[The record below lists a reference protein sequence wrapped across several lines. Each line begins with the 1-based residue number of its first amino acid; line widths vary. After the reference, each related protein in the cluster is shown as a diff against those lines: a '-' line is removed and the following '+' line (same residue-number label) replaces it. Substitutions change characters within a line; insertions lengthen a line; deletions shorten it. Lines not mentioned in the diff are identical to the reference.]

1 MSWWISVTM
10 GLAKKKVQVWK
21 RALLHFLLCFIAGVL
36 IGFIPFST
44 LNFSPSL
51 AYDKPK
57 MRQEFAFEVKNIPTN
72 ARLDYS
78 QVGNRGRLIETI
90 RIDGSENREE
100 SLELEERE
108 AENNSTG
115 TDPFAFLSTV
125 RSLDFVTRKL
135 LIIVTPTYN
144 QPFQAMYLNRLSQT
158 LRLLQPP
165 LLWIVVEMPAQSIET
180 AEILRK
186 TGVMYRHL
194 ACDKNATDVKDRSAH
209 QRNVALAHIEQHR
222 LNGIV
227 YFVDDNNIYT
237 LELFEQLR
245 EIKRFGTWPVG
256 MLVHNKNNVVL
267 EGPVCNSTRVIGWHT
282 NEKSKKLWRFHINNS
297 GFAFNS
303 TILWDPQKWGRP
315 TSELIR
321 QLDTD
326 NDGLQDT
333 TFIEQ
338 LVADESQMEGLAH
351 GCSKAMVWHLHLET
365 SMITYPSRWIVE
377 NNLEAI
383 VPLKKHK

>member
-1 MSWWISVTM
+1 M
-10 GLAKKKVQVWK
+10 GLAKRKVQVWK
-21 RALLHFLLCFIAGVL
+21 RALLHFLLCFFLGVL
-36 IGFIPFST
+36 FGFIPYST
-44 LNFSPSL
+44 LNFSPSI

-57 MRQEFAFEVKNIPTN
+57 TRQEFAFEVKNIPTN
-72 ARLDYS
+72 ARLDFS

-100 SLELEERE
+100 SSEPEEMDSE
-108 AENNSTG
+108 MNSAG
-115 TDPFAFLSTV
+115 TDPIPLVSTV

-144 QPFQAMYLNRLSQT
+144 QAFQAMYLNRLAQT
-158 LRLLQPP
+158 LRLVQPP
-165 LLWIVVEMPAQSIET
+165 LLWIVVEMPAQSKET
-180 AEILRK
+180 ADVLRK

-194 ACDKNATDVKDRSAH
+194 VCDNNATDVKDRSAH

-222 LNGIV
+222 LDGIV
-227 YFVDDNNIYT
+227 YFVDDNNVYT

-245 EIKRFGTWPVG
+245 EIKRFGTWPIG
-256 MLVHNKNNVVL
+256 MFTHNKNKIVV
-267 EGPVCNSTRVIGWHT
+267 EGPVCNSTRVIGWQT
-282 NEKSKKLWRFHINNS
+282 NEMSKKLCRFHVNNS

-303 TILWDPQKWGRP
+303 TILWDPQKWRRP

-326 NDGLQDT
+326 KDGLQDT
-333 TFIEQ
+333 KFIEQ
-338 LVADESQMEGLAH
+338 LVADESQMEGLAN
-351 GCSKAMVWHLHLET
+351 GCSKIMVWNLHLEA
-365 SMITYPSRWIVE
+365 SMITYPSRWVVE
-377 NNLEAI
+377 NKLEAI

>member
-1 MSWWISVTM
+1 M
-10 GLAKKKVQVWK
+10 GLAKRKVQVWK
-21 RALLHFLLCFIAGVL
+21 RALLHFLLCFFLGIL
-36 IGFIPFST
+36 FGFIPYST
-44 LNFSPSL
+44 LNFSPSI

-57 MRQEFAFEVKNIPTN
+57 TRQEFAFEVKNIPTN
-72 ARLDYS
+72 ARLDFS

-90 RIDGSENREE
+90 KIDGSENREE
-100 SLELEERE
+100 SSELEEME
-108 AENNSTG
+108 SEMNSAG
-115 TDPFAFLSTV
+115 TDPIPLVSTV
-125 RSLDFVTRKL
+125 RSLDFITRKL

-144 QPFQAMYLNRLSQT
+144 QAFQAMYLNRLAQT
-158 LRLLQPP
+158 LRLVQPP
-165 LLWIVVEMPAQSIET
+165 LLWIVVEMPAQSKET
-180 AEILRK
+180 ADVLRK

-194 ACDKNATDVKDRSAH
+194 ICDKNATDVKDRSAH

-222 LNGIV
+222 LDGIV
-227 YFVDDNNIYT
+227 YFVDDNNVYT

-245 EIKRFGTWPVG
+245 EIKRFGTWPIG
-256 MLVHNKNNVVL
+256 MFTHNKNKIIV
-267 EGPVCNSTRVIGWHT
+267 EGPVCNSTRVIGWQT
-282 NEKSKKLWRFHINNS
+282 NEMSKKLCRFHVNNS

-303 TILWDPQKWGRP
+303 TILWDPQKWRRP

-326 NDGLQDT
+326 KDGLQDT
-333 TFIEQ
+333 KFIEQ
-338 LVADESQMEGLAH
+338 LVADESQMEGLAN
-351 GCSKAMVWHLHLET
+351 GCSKIMVWNLHLEA

>member
-1 MSWWISVTM
+1 M
-10 GLAKKKVQVWK
+10 GLAKRKVQVWK
-21 RALLHFLLCFIAGVL
+21 RALLHFLLCFFLGIL
-36 IGFIPFST
+36 FGFIPYST
-44 LNFSPSL
+44 LNFSPSI

-57 MRQEFAFEVKNIPTN
+57 TRQEFAFEVKNIPTN
-72 ARLDYS
+72 ARLDFS

-90 RIDGSENREE
+90 KIDGSENREE
-100 SLELEERE
+100 SSELEEME
-108 AENNSTG
+108 SEKNSAG
-115 TDPFAFLSTV
+115 TDPIPLVSTV
-125 RSLDFVTRKL
+125 RSLDFITRKL

-144 QPFQAMYLNRLSQT
+144 QAFQAMYLNRLAQT
-158 LRLLQPP
+158 LRLVQPP
-165 LLWIVVEMPAQSIET
+165 LLWIVVEMPAQSKET
-180 AEILRK
+180 ADVLRK

-194 ACDKNATDVKDRSAH
+194 VCDKNATDVKDRSAP

-222 LNGIV
+222 LDGIV
-227 YFVDDNNIYT
+227 YFVDDNNVYT

-245 EIKRFGTWPVG
+245 EIKRFGTWPIG
-256 MLVHNKNNVVL
+256 MFTHNKNKIVV
-267 EGPVCNSTRVIGWHT
+267 EGPVCNSTRVIGWQT
-282 NEKSKKLWRFHINNS
+282 NEMSKKLCRFHVNNS

-303 TILWDPQKWGRP
+303 TILWDPQKWRRP

-326 NDGLQDT
+326 KDGLQDT
-333 TFIEQ
+333 KFIEQ
-338 LVADESQMEGLAH
+338 LVADESQMEGLAN
-351 GCSKAMVWHLHLET
+351 GCSKIMVWNLHLEA

>member
-1 MSWWISVTM
+1 M
-10 GLAKKKVQVWK
+10 GLTKRKVQVWK
-21 RALLHFLLCFIAGVL
+21 RALLHFLLCFFLGIL
-36 IGFIPFST
+36 FGFIPYST
-44 LNFSPSL
+44 LNFSPSI

-57 MRQEFAFEVKNIPTN
+57 TRQEFAFEVKNIPTN
-72 ARLDYS
+72 ARLDFS

-90 RIDGSENREE
+90 TIDGSENREE
-100 SLELEERE
+100 SSELEEMDSE
-108 AENNSTG
+108 MNSAG
-115 TDPFAFLSTV
+115 TDPIPLVSTV

-144 QPFQAMYLNRLSQT
+144 QAFQAMYLNRLAQT
-158 LRLLQPP
+158 LRLVQPP
-165 LLWIVVEMPAQSIET
+165 LLWIVVEMPAQSKET
-180 AEILRK
+180 ADVLRK

-194 ACDKNATDVKDRSAH
+194 VCDNNATDVKDRSAH

-222 LNGIV
+222 LDGIV
-227 YFVDDNNIYT
+227 YFVDDNNVYT

-245 EIKRFGTWPVG
+245 EIKRFGTWPIG
-256 MLVHNKNNVVL
+256 MFTHNKNKIVV
-267 EGPVCNSTRVIGWHT
+267 EGPVCNSTRVIGWQT
-282 NEKSKKLWRFHINNS
+282 NEMSKKLCRFHVNNS

-303 TILWDPQKWGRP
+303 TILWDPQKWRRP

-326 NDGLQDT
+326 KDGLQDT
-333 TFIEQ
+333 KFIEQ
-338 LVADESQMEGLAH
+338 LVADESQMEGLAN
-351 GCSKAMVWHLHLET
+351 GCSKIMVWNLHLEA

>member
-1 MSWWISVTM
+1 M
-10 GLAKKKVQVWK
+10 GLAKRKVQVWK
-21 RALLHFLLCFIAGVL
+21 RALLHFLLCFFLGIL
-36 IGFIPFST
+36 FGFIPYST
-44 LNFSPSL
+44 LNFSPSI

-57 MRQEFAFEVKNIPTN
+57 TRQEFAFEVKNIPTN
-72 ARLDYS
+72 ARLDFS

-90 RIDGSENREE
+90 KIDGSENREE
-100 SLELEERE
+100 SSELEEME
-108 AENNSTG
+108 SEMNSAG
-115 TDPFAFLSTV
+115 TDPIPLVSTV
-125 RSLDFVTRKL
+125 RSLDFITRKL

-144 QPFQAMYLNRLSQT
+144 QAFQAMYLNRLAQT
-158 LRLLQPP
+158 LRLVQPP
-165 LLWIVVEMPAQSIET
+165 LLWIVVEMPAQSKET
-180 AEILRK
+180 ADVLRK

-194 ACDKNATDVKDRSAH
+194 VCDKNATDVKDRSAP

-222 LNGIV
+222 LDGIV
-227 YFVDDNNIYT
+227 YFVDDNNVYT

-245 EIKRFGTWPVG
+245 EIKRFGTWPIG
-256 MLVHNKNNVVL
+256 MFTHNKNKIVV
-267 EGPVCNSTRVIGWHT
+267 EGPVCNSTRVIGWQT
-282 NEKSKKLWRFHINNS
+282 NEMSKKLCRFHVNNS

-303 TILWDPQKWGRP
+303 TILWDPQKWRRP

-326 NDGLQDT
+326 KDGLQDT
-333 TFIEQ
+333 KFIEQ
-338 LVADESQMEGLAH
+338 LVADESQMEGLAN
-351 GCSKAMVWHLHLET
+351 GCSKILVWNLHLEA

>member
-1 MSWWISVTM
+1 M
-10 GLAKKKVQVWK
+10 GLAKRKVQVWK
-21 RALLHFLLCFIAGVL
+21 RALLHFLLCFFLGIL
-36 IGFIPFST
+36 FGFIPYST
-44 LNFSPSL
+44 LNFSPSI

-57 MRQEFAFEVKNIPTN
+57 TRQEFAFEVKNIPTN
-72 ARLDYS
+72 ARLDFS

-90 RIDGSENREE
+90 KIDGSENREE
-100 SLELEERE
+100 SSELEEME
-108 AENNSTG
+108 SAMNSAG
-115 TDPFAFLSTV
+115 TDPIPLVSTV
-125 RSLDFVTRKL
+125 RSLDFITRKL

-144 QPFQAMYLNRLSQT
+144 QAFQAMYLNRLAQT
-158 LRLLQPP
+158 LRLVQPP
-165 LLWIVVEMPAQSIET
+165 LLWIVVEMPAQSKET
-180 AEILRK
+180 ADVLRK

-194 ACDKNATDVKDRSAH
+194 ICDKNATDVKDRSAH

-222 LNGIV
+222 LDGIV
-227 YFVDDNNIYT
+227 YFVDDNNVYT

-245 EIKRFGTWPVG
+245 EIKRFGTWPIG
-256 MLVHNKNNVVL
+256 MFTHNKNKIVV
-267 EGPVCNSTRVIGWHT
+267 EGPVCNSTRVIGWQT
-282 NEKSKKLWRFHINNS
+282 NEMSKKLCRFHVNNS

-303 TILWDPQKWGRP
+303 TILWDPQKWRRP

-326 NDGLQDT
+326 KDGLQDT
-333 TFIEQ
+333 KFIEQ
-338 LVADESQMEGLAH
+338 LVADESQMEGLAN
-351 GCSKAMVWHLHLET
+351 GCSKIMVWNLHLEA

>member
-1 MSWWISVTM
+1 M
-10 GLAKKKVQVWK
+10 GLAKRKVQVWK
-21 RALLHFLLCFIAGVL
+21 RALLHFLLCFFLGIL
-36 IGFIPFST
+36 FGFIPYST
-44 LNFSPSL
+44 LNFSPSI

-57 MRQEFAFEVKNIPTN
+57 TRQEFAFEVKNIPTN
-72 ARLDYS
+72 ARLDFS

-90 RIDGSENREE
+90 KIDGSENREE
-100 SLELEERE
+100 SSELEEME
-108 AENNSTG
+108 SAMNSAG
-115 TDPFAFLSTV
+115 TDPIPLVSTV
-125 RSLDFVTRKL
+125 RSLDFITRKL

-144 QPFQAMYLNRLSQT
+144 QAFQAMYLNRLAQT
-158 LRLLQPP
+158 LRLVQPP
-165 LLWIVVEMPAQSIET
+165 LLWIVVEMPAQSKET
-180 AEILRK
+180 ADVLRK

-194 ACDKNATDVKDRSAH
+194 ICDKNATDVKDRSAH

-222 LNGIV
+222 LDGIV
-227 YFVDDNNIYT
+227 YFVDDNNVYT

-245 EIKRFGTWPVG
+245 EIKRFGTWPIG
-256 MLVHNKNNVVL
+256 MFTHNKNKIIV
-267 EGPVCNSTRVIGWHT
+267 EGPVCNSTRVIGWQT
-282 NEKSKKLWRFHINNS
+282 NEMSKKLCRFHVNNS

-303 TILWDPQKWGRP
+303 TILWDPQKWRRP

-326 NDGLQDT
+326 KDGLQDT
-333 TFIEQ
+333 KFIEQ
-338 LVADESQMEGLAH
+338 LVADESQMEGLAN
-351 GCSKAMVWHLHLET
+351 GCSKIMVWNLHLEA

>member
-1 MSWWISVTM
+1 M
-10 GLAKKKVQVWK
+10 GLAKRKVQVWK
-21 RALLHFLLCFIAGVL
+21 RALLHFLLCFFLGIL
-36 IGFIPFST
+36 FGFIPYST
-44 LNFSPSL
+44 LNFSPSI

-57 MRQEFAFEVKNIPTN
+57 TRQEFAFEVKNIPTN
-72 ARLDYS
+72 ARLDLS

-90 RIDGSENREE
+90 TIDGSENREE
-100 SLELEERE
+100 SSELEEMDSE
-108 AENNSTG
+108 MNSAG
-115 TDPFAFLSTV
+115 TDPIPLVSTV

-144 QPFQAMYLNRLSQT
+144 QAFQAMYLNRLAQT
-158 LRLLQPP
+158 LRLVQPP
-165 LLWIVVEMPAQSIET
+165 LLWIVVEMPAQSKET
-180 AEILRK
+180 ADVLRK

-194 ACDKNATDVKDRSAH
+194 VCDNNATDVKDRSAH

-222 LNGIV
+222 LDGIV
-227 YFVDDNNIYT
+227 YFVDDNNVYT

-245 EIKRFGTWPVG
+245 EIKRFGTWPIG
-256 MLVHNKNNVVL
+256 MFTHNKNKIVV
-267 EGPVCNSTRVIGWHT
+267 EGPVCNSTRVIGWQT
-282 NEKSKKLWRFHINNS
+282 NEMSKKLCRFHVNNS

-303 TILWDPQKWGRP
+303 TILWDPQKWRRP

-326 NDGLQDT
+326 KDGLQDT
-333 TFIEQ
+333 KFIEQ
-338 LVADESQMEGLAH
+338 LIADESQMEGLAN
-351 GCSKAMVWHLHLET
+351 GCSKIMVWNLHLEA

>member
-1 MSWWISVTM
+1 M
-10 GLAKKKVQVWK
+10 GLAKRKVQVWK
-21 RALLHFLLCFIAGVL
+21 RALLHFLLCFFLGIL
-36 IGFIPFST
+36 FGFIPYST
-44 LNFSPSL
+44 LNFSPSI

-57 MRQEFAFEVKNIPTN
+57 TRQEFAFEVKNIPTN
-72 ARLDYS
+72 ARLDLS

-90 RIDGSENREE
+90 TIDGSENREE
-100 SLELEERE
+100 SSELEEMDSE
-108 AENNSTG
+108 MNSAG
-115 TDPFAFLSTV
+115 TDPIPLVSTV

-144 QPFQAMYLNRLSQT
+144 QAFQAMYLNRLAQT
-158 LRLLQPP
+158 LRLVQPP
-165 LLWIVVEMPAQSIET
+165 LLWIVVEMPAQSKET
-180 AEILRK
+180 ADVLRK

-194 ACDKNATDVKDRSAH
+194 VCDNNATDVKDRSAH

-222 LNGIV
+222 LDGIV
-227 YFVDDNNIYT
+227 YFVDDNNVYT

-245 EIKRFGTWPVG
+245 EIKRFGTWPIG
-256 MLVHNKNNVVL
+256 MFTHNKNKIVV
-267 EGPVCNSTRVIGWHT
+267 EGPVCNSTRVIGWQT
-282 NEKSKKLWRFHINNS
+282 NEMSKKLCRFHVNNS

-303 TILWDPQKWGRP
+303 TILWDPQKWRRP

-326 NDGLQDT
+326 KDGLQDT
-333 TFIEQ
+333 KFIEQ
-338 LVADESQMEGLAH
+338 LVADESQMEGLAN
-351 GCSKAMVWHLHLET
+351 GCSKIMVWNLHLEA
-365 SMITYPSRWIVE
+365 SMITYPSRWIIE

>member
-1 MSWWISVTM
+1 M
-10 GLAKKKVQVWK
+10 GLAKRKVQVWK
-21 RALLHFLLCFIAGVL
+21 RALLHFLLCFFLGIL
-36 IGFIPFST
+36 FGFIPYST
-44 LNFSPSL
+44 LNFSPSI

-57 MRQEFAFEVKNIPTN
+57 TRQEFAFEVKNIPTN
-72 ARLDYS
+72 ARLDFS
-78 QVGNRGRLIETI
+78 QRGNRGRLIETI
-90 RIDGSENREE
+90 TIDGSENREE
-100 SLELEERE
+100 SSELEEMDSE
-108 AENNSTG
+108 MNSAG
-115 TDPFAFLSTV
+115 TDPIPLVSTV

-144 QPFQAMYLNRLSQT
+144 QAFQAMYLNRLAQT
-158 LRLLQPP
+158 LRLVQPP
-165 LLWIVVEMPAQSIET
+165 LLWIVVEMPAQSKET
-180 AEILRK
+180 ADVLRK

-194 ACDKNATDVKDRSAH
+194 VCDNNATDVKDRSAH

-222 LNGIV
+222 LDGIV
-227 YFVDDNNIYT
+227 YFVDDNNVYT

-245 EIKRFGTWPVG
+245 EIKRFGTWPIG
-256 MLVHNKNNVVL
+256 MFTHNKNKIVV
-267 EGPVCNSTRVIGWHT
+267 EGPVCNSTRVIGWQT
-282 NEKSKKLWRFHINNS
+282 NEMSKKLCRFHVNNS

-303 TILWDPQKWGRP
+303 TILWDPQKWRRP

-326 NDGLQDT
+326 KDGLQDT
-333 TFIEQ
+333 KFIEQ
-338 LVADESQMEGLAH
+338 LVADESQMEGLAN
-351 GCSKAMVWHLHLET
+351 GCSKIMVWNLHLEA

>member
-1 MSWWISVTM
+1 M
-10 GLAKKKVQVWK
+10 GLTKRKVQVWK
-21 RALLHFLLCFIAGVL
+21 RALLHFLLCFFLGIL
-36 IGFIPFST
+36 FGFIPYST
-44 LNFSPSL
+44 LNFSPSI

-57 MRQEFAFEVKNIPTN
+57 TRQEFAFEVKNIPTN
-72 ARLDYS
+72 ARLDFS
-78 QVGNRGRLIETI
+78 QRGNRGRLIETI
-90 RIDGSENREE
+90 TIDGSENREE
-100 SLELEERE
+100 SSELEEMDSKM
-108 AENNSTG
+108 NSAG
-115 TDPFAFLSTV
+115 TDPIPLVSTV

-144 QPFQAMYLNRLSQT
+144 QAFQAMYLNRLAQT
-158 LRLLQPP
+158 LRLVQPP
-165 LLWIVVEMPAQSIET
+165 LLWIVVEMPAQSKET
-180 AEILRK
+180 ADVLRK

-194 ACDKNATDVKDRSAH
+194 VCDNNATDVKDRSAH

-222 LNGIV
+222 LDGIV
-227 YFVDDNNIYT
+227 YFVDDNNVYT

-245 EIKRFGTWPVG
+245 EIKRFGTWPIG
-256 MLVHNKNNVVL
+256 MFTHNKNKIVV
-267 EGPVCNSTRVIGWHT
+267 EGPVCNSTRVIGWQT
-282 NEKSKKLWRFHINNS
+282 NEMSKKLCRFHVNNS

-303 TILWDPQKWGRP
+303 TILWDPQKWRRP

-326 NDGLQDT
+326 KDGLQDT
-333 TFIEQ
+333 KFIEQ
-338 LVADESQMEGLAH
+338 LVADESQMEGLAN
-351 GCSKAMVWHLHLET
+351 GCSKIMVWNLHLEA

>member
-1 MSWWISVTM
+1 M
-10 GLAKKKVQVWK
+10 GLAKRKVQVWK
-21 RALLHFLLCFIAGVL
+21 RALLHFLLCFFLGIL
-36 IGFIPFST
+36 FGFIPYST
-44 LNFSPSL
+44 LNFSPSI

-57 MRQEFAFEVKNIPTN
+57 TRQEFAFEVKNIPTN
-72 ARLDYS
+72 ARLDFS

-90 RIDGSENREE
+90 KIDGSEKREE
-100 SLELEERE
+100 SSELEEME
-108 AENNSTG
+108 SETNSAG
-115 TDPFAFLSTV
+115 TDPIPLVSTV
-125 RSLDFVTRKL
+125 RSLDFITRKL

-144 QPFQAMYLNRLSQT
+144 QAFQAMYLNRLAQT
-158 LRLLQPP
+158 LRLVQPP
-165 LLWIVVEMPAQSIET
+165 LLWIVVEMPAQSKET
-180 AEILRK
+180 ADVLRK

-194 ACDKNATDVKDRSAH
+194 VCDKNATDVKDRSAP

-222 LNGIV
+222 LDGIV
-227 YFVDDNNIYT
+227 YFVDDNNVYT

-245 EIKRFGTWPVG
+245 EIKRFGTWPIG
-256 MLVHNKNNVVL
+256 MFTHNKNKIVV
-267 EGPVCNSTRVIGWHT
+267 EGPVCNSTRVIGWQT
-282 NEKSKKLWRFHINNS
+282 NEMSKKLCRFHVNNS

-303 TILWDPQKWGRP
+303 TILWDPQKWRRP

-326 NDGLQDT
+326 KDGLQDT
-333 TFIEQ
+333 KFIEQ
-338 LVADESQMEGLAH
+338 LVADESQMEGLAN
-351 GCSKAMVWHLHLET
+351 GCSKILVWNLHLEA

>member
-1 MSWWISVTM
+1 M
-10 GLAKKKVQVWK
+10 GLAKRKVQVWK
-21 RALLHFLLCFIAGVL
+21 RALLHFLLCFFLGIL
-36 IGFIPFST
+36 FGFIPYST
-44 LNFSPSL
+44 LNFSPSI

-57 MRQEFAFEVKNIPTN
+57 TRQEFAFEVKNIPTN
-72 ARLDYS
+72 ARLDFS

-90 RIDGSENREE
+90 KIDGSEKREE
-100 SLELEERE
+100 SSELEEME
-108 AENNSTG
+108 SETNSAG
-115 TDPFAFLSTV
+115 TDPIPLVSTV
-125 RSLDFVTRKL
+125 RSLDFITRKL

-144 QPFQAMYLNRLSQT
+144 QAFQAMYLNRLAQT
-158 LRLLQPP
+158 LRLVQPP
-165 LLWIVVEMPAQSIET
+165 LLWIVVEMPAQSKET
-180 AEILRK
+180 ADVLRK

-194 ACDKNATDVKDRSAH
+194 VCDKNATDVKDRSAP

-222 LNGIV
+222 LDGIV
-227 YFVDDNNIYT
+227 YFVDDNNVYT

-245 EIKRFGTWPVG
+245 EIKRFGTWPIG
-256 MLVHNKNNVVL
+256 MFTHNKNKIVV
-267 EGPVCNSTRVIGWHT
+267 EGPVCNSTRVIGWQT
-282 NEKSKKLWRFHINNS
+282 NEMSKKLCRFHVNNS

-303 TILWDPQKWGRP
+303 TILWDPQKWRRP

-326 NDGLQDT
+326 KDGLQDT
-333 TFIEQ
+333 KFIEQ
-338 LVADESQMEGLAH
+338 LVADESQMEGLAN
-351 GCSKAMVWHLHLET
+351 GCSKIMVWNLHLEA

>member
-1 MSWWISVTM
+1 M
-10 GLAKKKVQVWK
+10 GLAKRKVQVWK
-21 RALLHFLLCFIAGVL
+21 RALLHFLLCFFLGIL
-36 IGFIPFST
+36 FGFIPYST
-44 LNFSPSL
+44 LNFSPSI

-57 MRQEFAFEVKNIPTN
+57 TRQEFAFEVKNIPTN
-72 ARLDYS
+72 ARLDFS

-90 RIDGSENREE
+90 KIDGSENREE
-100 SLELEERE
+100 SSELEEME
-108 AENNSTG
+108 SEMNSAG
-115 TDPFAFLSTV
+115 TDPIPLVSTV
-125 RSLDFVTRKL
+125 RSLDFITRKL

-144 QPFQAMYLNRLSQT
+144 QAFQAMYLNRLAQT
-158 LRLLQPP
+158 LRLVQPP
-165 LLWIVVEMPAQSIET
+165 LLWIVVEMPAQSKET
-180 AEILRK
+180 ADVLRK

-194 ACDKNATDVKDRSAH
+194 VCDKNATDVKDRSAH

-222 LNGIV
+222 LDGIV
-227 YFVDDNNIYT
+227 YFVDDNNVYT

-245 EIKRFGTWPVG
+245 EIKRFGTWPIG
-256 MLVHNKNNVVL
+256 MFTHNKNKIIV
-267 EGPVCNSTRVIGWHT
+267 EGPVCNSTRVIGWQT
-282 NEKSKKLWRFHINNS
+282 NEMSKKLCRFHVNNS

-303 TILWDPQKWGRP
+303 TILWDPQKWRRP

-326 NDGLQDT
+326 KDGLQDT
-333 TFIEQ
+333 KFIEQ
-338 LVADESQMEGLAH
+338 LVADESQMEGLAN
-351 GCSKAMVWHLHLET
+351 GCSKIMVWNLHLEA

>member
-1 MSWWISVTM
+1 M
-10 GLAKKKVQVWK
+10 GLAKRKVQVWK
-21 RALLHFLLCFIAGVL
+21 RALLHFLLCFFLGIL
-36 IGFIPFST
+36 FGFIPYST
-44 LNFSPSL
+44 LNFSPSI

-57 MRQEFAFEVKNIPTN
+57 TRQEFAFEVKNIPTN
-72 ARLDYS
+72 ARLDFS

-90 RIDGSENREE
+90 KIDGSENREE
-100 SLELEERE
+100 SSELEEME
-108 AENNSTG
+108 SETNSAG
-115 TDPFAFLSTV
+115 TDPIPLVSTV
-125 RSLDFVTRKL
+125 RSLDFITRKL

-144 QPFQAMYLNRLSQT
+144 QAFQAMYLNRLAQT
-158 LRLLQPP
+158 LRLVQPP
-165 LLWIVVEMPAQSIET
+165 LLWIVVEMPAQSKET
-180 AEILRK
+180 ADVLRK

-194 ACDKNATDVKDRSAH
+194 VCDKNATDVKDRSAP

-222 LNGIV
+222 LDGIV
-227 YFVDDNNIYT
+227 YFVDDNNVYT

-245 EIKRFGTWPVG
+245 EIKRFGTWPIG
-256 MLVHNKNNVVL
+256 MFTHNKNKIVV
-267 EGPVCNSTRVIGWHT
+267 EGPVCNSTRVIGWQT
-282 NEKSKKLWRFHINNS
+282 NEMSKKLCRFHVNNS

-303 TILWDPQKWGRP
+303 TILWDPQKWRRP

-326 NDGLQDT
+326 KDGLQDT
-333 TFIEQ
+333 KFIEQ
-338 LVADESQMEGLAH
+338 LVADESQMEGLAN
-351 GCSKAMVWHLHLET
+351 GCSKIMVWNLHLEA

>member
-1 MSWWISVTM
+1 M
-10 GLAKKKVQVWK
+10 GLTKRKVQVWK
-21 RALLHFLLCFIAGVL
+21 RALLHFLLCFFLGIL
-36 IGFIPFST
+36 FGFIPYST
-44 LNFSPSL
+44 LNFSPSI

-57 MRQEFAFEVKNIPTN
+57 TRQEFAFEVKNIPTN
-72 ARLDYS
+72 ARLDFS
-78 QVGNRGRLIETI
+78 QAGNRGRLIETI
-90 RIDGSENREE
+90 TIDGSENREE
-100 SLELEERE
+100 SSELEEMDSE
-108 AENNSTG
+108 MNSAG
-115 TDPFAFLSTV
+115 TDPIPLVSTV

-144 QPFQAMYLNRLSQT
+144 QAFQAMYLNRLAQT
-158 LRLLQPP
+158 LRLVQPP
-165 LLWIVVEMPAQSIET
+165 LLWIVVEMPAQSKET
-180 AEILRK
+180 ADVLRK

-194 ACDKNATDVKDRSAH
+194 VCDNNATDVKDRSAH

-222 LNGIV
+222 LDGIV
-227 YFVDDNNIYT
+227 YFVDDNNVYT

-245 EIKRFGTWPVG
+245 EIKRFGTWPIG
-256 MLVHNKNNVVL
+256 MFTHNKNKIVV
-267 EGPVCNSTRVIGWHT
+267 EGPVCNSTRVIGWQT
-282 NEKSKKLWRFHINNS
+282 NEMSKKLCRFHVNNS

-303 TILWDPQKWGRP
+303 TILWDPQKWRRP

-326 NDGLQDT
+326 KDGLQDT
-333 TFIEQ
+333 KFIEQ
-338 LVADESQMEGLAH
+338 LVADESQMEGLAN
-351 GCSKAMVWHLHLET
+351 GCSKIMVWNLHLEA

>member
-1 MSWWISVTM
+1 M
-10 GLAKKKVQVWK
+10 GLAKRKVQVWK
-21 RALLHFLLCFIAGVL
+21 RALLHFLLCFFLGIL
-36 IGFIPFST
+36 FGFIPYST
-44 LNFSPSL
+44 LNFSPSI

-57 MRQEFAFEVKNIPTN
+57 TRQEFAFEVKNIPTN
-72 ARLDYS
+72 ARLDFS

-90 RIDGSENREE
+90 KIDGSENREE
-100 SLELEERE
+100 SSELEEME
-108 AENNSTG
+108 SEKNSAG
-115 TDPFAFLSTV
+115 TDPIPLVSTV
-125 RSLDFVTRKL
+125 RSLDFITRKL

-144 QPFQAMYLNRLSQT
+144 QAFQAMYLNRLAQT
-158 LRLLQPP
+158 LRLVQPP
-165 LLWIVVEMPAQSIET
+165 LLWIVVEMPAQSKET
-180 AEILRK
+180 ADVLRK

-194 ACDKNATDVKDRSAH
+194 ICDKNATDVKDRSAH

-222 LNGIV
+222 LDGIV
-227 YFVDDNNIYT
+227 YFVDDNNVYT

-245 EIKRFGTWPVG
+245 EIKRFGTWPIG
-256 MLVHNKNNVVL
+256 MFTHNKNKIIV
-267 EGPVCNSTRVIGWHT
+267 EGPVCNSTRVIGWQT
-282 NEKSKKLWRFHINNS
+282 NEMSKKLCRFHVNNS

-303 TILWDPQKWGRP
+303 TILWDPQKWRRP

-326 NDGLQDT
+326 KDGLQDT
-333 TFIEQ
+333 KFIEQ
-338 LVADESQMEGLAH
+338 LVADESQMEGLAN
-351 GCSKAMVWHLHLET
+351 GCSKIMVWNLHLEA

>member
-1 MSWWISVTM
+1 M
-10 GLAKKKVQVWK
+10 GLAKRKVQVWK
-21 RALLHFLLCFIAGVL
+21 RALLHFLLCFFLGIL
-36 IGFIPFST
+36 FGFIPYST
-44 LNFSPSL
+44 LNFSPSI

-57 MRQEFAFEVKNIPTN
+57 TRQEFAFEVKNIPTN
-72 ARLDYS
+72 ARLDFS

-90 RIDGSENREE
+90 KIDGSKKREE
-100 SLELEERE
+100 SSELEEME
-108 AENNSTG
+108 SETNSAG
-115 TDPFAFLSTV
+115 TDPIPLVSTV
-125 RSLDFVTRKL
+125 RSLDFITRKL

-144 QPFQAMYLNRLSQT
+144 QAFQAMYLNRLAQT
-158 LRLLQPP
+158 LRLVQPP
-165 LLWIVVEMPAQSIET
+165 LLWIVVEMPAQSKET
-180 AEILRK
+180 ADVLRK

-194 ACDKNATDVKDRSAH
+194 VCDKNATDVKDRSAP

-222 LNGIV
+222 LDGIV
-227 YFVDDNNIYT
+227 YFVDDNNVYT

-245 EIKRFGTWPVG
+245 EIKRFGTWPIG
-256 MLVHNKNNVVL
+256 MFTHNKKKIVV
-267 EGPVCNSTRVIGWHT
+267 EGPVCNSTRVIGWQT
-282 NEKSKKLWRFHINNS
+282 NEMSKKLCRFHVNNS

-303 TILWDPQKWGRP
+303 TILWDPQKWRRP

-326 NDGLQDT
+326 KDGLQDT
-333 TFIEQ
+333 KFIEQ
-338 LVADESQMEGLAH
+338 LVADESQMEGLAN
-351 GCSKAMVWHLHLET
+351 GCSKIMVWNLHLEA

>member
-1 MSWWISVTM
+1 M
-10 GLAKKKVQVWK
+10 GLAKRKVQVWK
-21 RALLHFLLCFIAGVL
+21 RALLHFLLCFFLGIL
-36 IGFIPFST
+36 FGFIPYST
-44 LNFSPSL
+44 LNFSPSI

-57 MRQEFAFEVKNIPTN
+57 TRQEFAFEVKNIPTN
-72 ARLDYS
+72 ARLDFS

-90 RIDGSENREE
+90 KIDGSENREE
-100 SLELEERE
+100 SSELEEME
-108 AENNSTG
+108 SETNSAG
-115 TDPFAFLSTV
+115 TDPIPLVSTV
-125 RSLDFVTRKL
+125 RSLDFITRKL

-144 QPFQAMYLNRLSQT
+144 QAFQAMYLNRLAQT
-158 LRLLQPP
+158 LRLVQPP
-165 LLWIVVEMPAQSIET
+165 LLWIVVEMPAQSKET
-180 AEILRK
+180 ADVLRK

-194 ACDKNATDVKDRSAH
+194 VCDKNATDVKDRSAP

-222 LNGIV
+222 LDGIV
-227 YFVDDNNIYT
+227 YFVDDNNVYT

-245 EIKRFGTWPVG
+245 EIKRFGTWPIG
-256 MLVHNKNNVVL
+256 MFTHNKNKIIV
-267 EGPVCNSTRVIGWHT
+267 EGPVCNSTRVIGWQT
-282 NEKSKKLWRFHINNS
+282 NEMSKKLCRFHVNNS

-303 TILWDPQKWGRP
+303 TILWDPQKWRRP

-326 NDGLQDT
+326 KDGLQDT
-333 TFIEQ
+333 KFIEQ
-338 LVADESQMEGLAH
+338 LVADESQMEGLAN
-351 GCSKAMVWHLHLET
+351 GCSKIMVWNLHLEA

>member
-1 MSWWISVTM
+1 M
-10 GLAKKKVQVWK
+10 GLAKRKVQVWK
-21 RALLHFLLCFIAGVL
+21 RALLHFLLCFFLGIL
-36 IGFIPFST
+36 FGFIPYST
-44 LNFSPSL
+44 LNFSPSI

-57 MRQEFAFEVKNIPTN
+57 TRQEFAFEVKNIPTN
-72 ARLDYS
+72 ARLDFS

-90 RIDGSENREE
+90 KIDGSENREE
-100 SLELEERE
+100 SSELEEME
-108 AENNSTG
+108 SEMNSAG
-115 TDPFAFLSTV
+115 TDPIPLVSTV
-125 RSLDFVTRKL
+125 RSLDFITRKL

-144 QPFQAMYLNRLSQT
+144 QAFQAMYLNRLAQT
-158 LRLLQPP
+158 LRLVQPP
-165 LLWIVVEMPAQSIET
+165 LLWIVVEMPAQSKET
-180 AEILRK
+180 ADVLRK

-194 ACDKNATDVKDRSAH
+194 ICDKNATDVKDRSAH

-222 LNGIV
+222 LDGIV
-227 YFVDDNNIYT
+227 YFVDDNNVYT

-245 EIKRFGTWPVG
+245 EIKRFGTWPIG
-256 MLVHNKNNVVL
+256 MFTHNKNKIIV
-267 EGPVCNSTRVIGWHT
+267 EGPVCNSTRVIGWQT
-282 NEKSKKLWRFHINNS
+282 NEMSKKLFRFHVNNS

-303 TILWDPQKWGRP
+303 TILWDPQKWRRP

-326 NDGLQDT
+326 KDGLQDT
-333 TFIEQ
+333 KFIEQ
-338 LVADESQMEGLAH
+338 LVADESQMEGLAN
-351 GCSKAMVWHLHLET
+351 GCSKIMVWNLHLEA

>member
-1 MSWWISVTM
+1 M
-10 GLAKKKVQVWK
+10 GLAKRKVQVWK
-21 RALLHFLLCFIAGVL
+21 RALLHFLLCFFLGIL
-36 IGFIPFST
+36 FGFIPYST
-44 LNFSPSL
+44 LNFSPSI

-57 MRQEFAFEVKNIPTN
+57 TRQEFAFEVKNIPTN
-72 ARLDYS
+72 ARLDFS
-78 QVGNRGRLIETI
+78 QAGNRGRLIETI
-90 RIDGSENREE
+90 TIDGSENREE
-100 SLELEERE
+100 SSELEEMDSKM
-108 AENNSTG
+108 NSAG
-115 TDPFAFLSTV
+115 TDPIPLVSTV

-144 QPFQAMYLNRLSQT
+144 QAFQAMYLNRLAQT
-158 LRLLQPP
+158 LRLVQPP
-165 LLWIVVEMPAQSIET
+165 LLWIVVEMPAQSKET
-180 AEILRK
+180 ADVLRK

-194 ACDKNATDVKDRSAH
+194 VCDNNATDVKDRSAH

-222 LNGIV
+222 LDGIV
-227 YFVDDNNIYT
+227 YFVDDNNVYT

-245 EIKRFGTWPVG
+245 EIKRFGTWPIG
-256 MLVHNKNNVVL
+256 MFTHNKNKIVV
-267 EGPVCNSTRVIGWHT
+267 EGPVCNSTRVIGWQT
-282 NEKSKKLWRFHINNS
+282 NEMSKKLCRFHVNNS

-303 TILWDPQKWGRP
+303 TILWDPQKWRRP

-326 NDGLQDT
+326 KDGLQDT
-333 TFIEQ
+333 KFIEQ
-338 LVADESQMEGLAH
+338 LVADESQMEGLAN
-351 GCSKAMVWHLHLET
+351 GCSKIMVWNLHLEA

>member
-1 MSWWISVTM
+1 M
-10 GLAKKKVQVWK
+10 GLAKRKVQVWK
-21 RALLHFLLCFIAGVL
+21 RALLHFLLCFFLGIL
-36 IGFIPFST
+36 FGFIPYST
-44 LNFSPSL
+44 LNFSPSI

-57 MRQEFAFEVKNIPTN
+57 TRQEFAFEVKNIPTN
-72 ARLDYS
+72 ARLDFS

-90 RIDGSENREE
+90 KIDGSENREE
-100 SLELEERE
+100 SSELEEME
-108 AENNSTG
+108 SEMNSAG
-115 TDPFAFLSTV
+115 TDPIPLVSTV
-125 RSLDFVTRKL
+125 RSLDFITRKL

-144 QPFQAMYLNRLSQT
+144 QAFQAMYLNRLAQT
-158 LRLLQPP
+158 LRLVQPP
-165 LLWIVVEMPAQSIET
+165 LLWIVVEMPAQSKET
-180 AEILRK
+180 ADVLRK

-194 ACDKNATDVKDRSAH
+194 ICDKNATDVKDRSAH

-222 LNGIV
+222 LDGIV
-227 YFVDDNNIYT
+227 YFVDDNNVYT

-245 EIKRFGTWPVG
+245 EIKRFGTWPIG
-256 MLVHNKNNVVL
+256 MFTHNKNKIVV
-267 EGPVCNSTRVIGWHT
+267 EGPVCNSTRVIGWQT
-282 NEKSKKLWRFHINNS
+282 NEMSKKLCRFHVNNS

-303 TILWDPQKWGRP
+303 TILWDPQKWRRP

-326 NDGLQDT
+326 KDGLQDT
-333 TFIEQ
+333 KFIEQ
-338 LVADESQMEGLAH
+338 LVADESQMEGLAN
-351 GCSKAMVWHLHLET
+351 GCSKILVWNLHLEA

>member
-1 MSWWISVTM
+1 M
-10 GLAKKKVQVWK
+10 GLTKRKVQVWK
-21 RALLHFLLCFIAGVL
+21 RALLHFLLCFFLGIL
-36 IGFIPFST
+36 FGFIPYST
-44 LNFSPSL
+44 LNFSPSI

-57 MRQEFAFEVKNIPTN
+57 TRQEFAFEVKNIPTN
-72 ARLDYS
+72 ARLDFS
-78 QVGNRGRLIETI
+78 QRGNRGRLIETI
-90 RIDGSENREE
+90 TIDGSENREE
-100 SLELEERE
+100 SSELEEMDSE
-108 AENNSTG
+108 MNSAG
-115 TDPFAFLSTV
+115 TDPIPLVSTV

-144 QPFQAMYLNRLSQT
+144 QAFQAMYLNRLAQT
-158 LRLLQPP
+158 LRLVQPP
-165 LLWIVVEMPAQSIET
+165 LLWIVVEMPAQSKET
-180 AEILRK
+180 ADVLRK

-194 ACDKNATDVKDRSAH
+194 VCDNNATDVKDRSAH

-222 LNGIV
+222 LDGIV
-227 YFVDDNNIYT
+227 YFVDDNNVYT

-245 EIKRFGTWPVG
+245 EIKRFGTWPIG
-256 MLVHNKNNVVL
+256 MFTHNKNKIVV
-267 EGPVCNSTRVIGWHT
+267 EGPVCNSTRVIGWQT
-282 NEKSKKLWRFHINNS
+282 NEMSKKLCRFHVNNS

-303 TILWDPQKWGRP
+303 TILWDPQKWRRP

-326 NDGLQDT
+326 KDGLQDT
-333 TFIEQ
+333 KFIEQ
-338 LVADESQMEGLAH
+338 LVADESQMEGLAN
-351 GCSKAMVWHLHLET
+351 GCSKIMVWNLHLEA

>member
-1 MSWWISVTM
+1 M
-10 GLAKKKVQVWK
+10 GLAKRKVQVWK
-21 RALLHFLLCFIAGVL
+21 RALLHFLLCFFLGIL
-36 IGFIPFST
+36 FGFIPYST
-44 LNFSPSL
+44 LNFSPSI

-57 MRQEFAFEVKNIPTN
+57 TRQEFAFEVKNIPTN
-72 ARLDYS
+72 ARLDFS

-90 RIDGSENREE
+90 KIDGSENREE
-100 SLELEERE
+100 SSELEEME
-108 AENNSTG
+108 SETNSAE
-115 TDPFAFLSTV
+115 TDPIPLVSTV
-125 RSLDFVTRKL
+125 RSLDFITRKL

-144 QPFQAMYLNRLSQT
+144 QAFQAMYLNRLAQT
-158 LRLLQPP
+158 LRLVQPP
-165 LLWIVVEMPAQSIET
+165 LLWIVVEMPAQSKET
-180 AEILRK
+180 ADVLRK

-194 ACDKNATDVKDRSAH
+194 ICDKNATDVKDRSAH

-222 LNGIV
+222 LDGIV
-227 YFVDDNNIYT
+227 YFVDDNNVYT

-245 EIKRFGTWPVG
+245 EIKRFGTWPIG
-256 MLVHNKNNVVL
+256 MFTHNKNKIIV
-267 EGPVCNSTRVIGWHT
+267 EGPVCNSTRVIGWQT
-282 NEKSKKLWRFHINNS
+282 NEMSKKLCRFHVNNS

-303 TILWDPQKWGRP
+303 TILWDPQKWRRP

-326 NDGLQDT
+326 KDGLQDT
-333 TFIEQ
+333 KFIEQ
-338 LVADESQMEGLAH
+338 LVADESQMEGLAN
-351 GCSKAMVWHLHLET
+351 GCSKIMVWNLHLEA

>member
-1 MSWWISVTM
+1 M
-10 GLAKKKVQVWK
+10 GLAKRKVQVWK
-21 RALLHFLLCFIAGVL
+21 RALLHFLLCFFLGIL
-36 IGFIPFST
+36 FGFIPYST
-44 LNFSPSL
+44 LNFSPSI

-57 MRQEFAFEVKNIPTN
+57 TRQEFAFEVKNIPTN
-72 ARLDYS
+72 ARLDFS

-90 RIDGSENREE
+90 KIDGSENREE
-100 SLELEERE
+100 SSELEKMESE
-108 AENNSTG
+108 TNSAG
-115 TDPFAFLSTV
+115 TDPIPLVSTV
-125 RSLDFVTRKL
+125 RSLDFITRKL

-144 QPFQAMYLNRLSQT
+144 QAFQAMYLNRLAQT
-158 LRLLQPP
+158 LRLVQPP
-165 LLWIVVEMPAQSIET
+165 LLWIVVEMPAQSKET
-180 AEILRK
+180 ADVLRK

-194 ACDKNATDVKDRSAH
+194 VCDKNATDVKDRSAP

-222 LNGIV
+222 LDGIV
-227 YFVDDNNIYT
+227 YFVDDNNVYT

-245 EIKRFGTWPVG
+245 EIKRFGTWPIG
-256 MLVHNKNNVVL
+256 MFTHNKNKIVV
-267 EGPVCNSTRVIGWHT
+267 EGPVCNSTRVIGWQT
-282 NEKSKKLWRFHINNS
+282 NEMSKKLCRFHVNNS

-303 TILWDPQKWGRP
+303 TILWDPQKWRRP

-326 NDGLQDT
+326 KDGLQDT
-333 TFIEQ
+333 KFVEQ
-338 LVADESQMEGLAH
+338 LVADESQMEGLAN
-351 GCSKAMVWHLHLET
+351 GCSKIMVWNLHLEA

>member
-1 MSWWISVTM
+1 M
-10 GLAKKKVQVWK
+10 GLAKRKVQVWK
-21 RALLHFLLCFIAGVL
+21 RALLHFLLCFFLGIL
-36 IGFIPFST
+36 FGFIPYST
-44 LNFSPSL
+44 LNFSPSI

-57 MRQEFAFEVKNIPTN
+57 TRQEFAFEVKNIPTN
-72 ARLDYS
+72 ARLDLS

-90 RIDGSENREE
+90 TIDGSENREE
-100 SLELEERE
+100 SSELEEMDSKM
-108 AENNSTG
+108 NSAG
-115 TDPFAFLSTV
+115 TDPIPLVSTV

-144 QPFQAMYLNRLSQT
+144 QAFQAMYLNRLAQT
-158 LRLLQPP
+158 LRLVQPP
-165 LLWIVVEMPAQSIET
+165 LLWIVVEMPAQSKET
-180 AEILRK
+180 ADVLRK

-194 ACDKNATDVKDRSAH
+194 VCDNNATDVKDRSAH

-222 LNGIV
+222 LDGIV
-227 YFVDDNNIYT
+227 YFVDDNNVYT

-245 EIKRFGTWPVG
+245 EIKRFGTWPIG
-256 MLVHNKNNVVL
+256 MFTHNKNKIVV
-267 EGPVCNSTRVIGWHT
+267 EGPVCNSTRVIGWQT
-282 NEKSKKLWRFHINNS
+282 NEMSKKLCRFHVNNS

-303 TILWDPQKWGRP
+303 TILWDPQKWRRP

-326 NDGLQDT
+326 KDGLQDT
-333 TFIEQ
+333 KFIEQ
-338 LVADESQMEGLAH
+338 LVADESQMEGLAN
-351 GCSKAMVWHLHLET
+351 GCSKIMVWNLHLEA

>member
-1 MSWWISVTM
+1 M
-10 GLAKKKVQVWK
+10 GLAKRKVQVWK
-21 RALLHFLLCFIAGVL
+21 RALLHFLLCFFLGIL
-36 IGFIPFST
+36 FGFIPYST
-44 LNFSPSL
+44 LNFSPSI

-57 MRQEFAFEVKNIPTN
+57 TRQEFAFEVKNIPTN
-72 ARLDYS
+72 ARLDFS

-90 RIDGSENREE
+90 TIDGSENREE
-100 SLELEERE
+100 SSELEEMDSE
-108 AENNSTG
+108 MNSAG
-115 TDPFAFLSTV
+115 TDPIPLVSTV

-144 QPFQAMYLNRLSQT
+144 QAFQAMYLNRLAQT
-158 LRLLQPP
+158 LRLVQPP
-165 LLWIVVEMPAQSIET
+165 LLWIVVEMPAQSKET
-180 AEILRK
+180 ADVLRK

-194 ACDKNATDVKDRSAH
+194 VCDNNATDVKDRSAH

-222 LNGIV
+222 LDGIV
-227 YFVDDNNIYT
+227 YFVDDNNVYT

-245 EIKRFGTWPVG
+245 EIKRFGTWPIG
-256 MLVHNKNNVVL
+256 MFTHNKNKIVV
-267 EGPVCNSTRVIGWHT
+267 EGPVCNSTRVIGWQT
-282 NEKSKKLWRFHINNS
+282 NEMSKKLCRFHVNNS

-303 TILWDPQKWGRP
+303 TILWDPQKWRRP

-326 NDGLQDT
+326 KDGLQDT
-333 TFIEQ
+333 KFIEQ
-338 LVADESQMEGLAH
+338 LVADESQMEGLAN
-351 GCSKAMVWHLHLET
+351 GCSKIMVWNLHLEA

>member
-1 MSWWISVTM
+1 M
-10 GLAKKKVQVWK
+10 GLAKRKVQVWK
-21 RALLHFLLCFIAGVL
+21 RALLHFLLCFFLGIL
-36 IGFIPFST
+36 FGFIPYST
-44 LNFSPSL
+44 LNFSPSI

-57 MRQEFAFEVKNIPTN
+57 TRQEFAFEVKNIPTN
-72 ARLDYS
+72 ARLDFS

-90 RIDGSENREE
+90 KIDGSENREE
-100 SLELEERE
+100 SSELEEME
-108 AENNSTG
+108 SETNSAG
-115 TDPFAFLSTV
+115 TDPIPLVSTV
-125 RSLDFVTRKL
+125 RSLDFITRKL

-144 QPFQAMYLNRLSQT
+144 QAFQAMYLNRLAQT
-158 LRLLQPP
+158 LRLVQPP
-165 LLWIVVEMPAQSIET
+165 LLWIVVEMPAQSKET
-180 AEILRK
+180 ADVLRK

-194 ACDKNATDVKDRSAH
+194 VCDKNATDVKDRSAH

-222 LNGIV
+222 LDGIV
-227 YFVDDNNIYT
+227 YFVDDNNVYT

-245 EIKRFGTWPVG
+245 EIKRFGTWPIG
-256 MLVHNKNNVVL
+256 MFTHNKNKIVV
-267 EGPVCNSTRVIGWHT
+267 EGPVCNSTRVIGWQT
-282 NEKSKKLWRFHINNS
+282 NEMSKKLCRFHVNNS

-303 TILWDPQKWGRP
+303 TILWDPQKWRRP

-326 NDGLQDT
+326 KDGLQDT
-333 TFIEQ
+333 KFIEQ
-338 LVADESQMEGLAH
+338 LVADESQMEGLAN
-351 GCSKAMVWHLHLET
+351 GCSKIMVWNLHLEA

>member
-1 MSWWISVTM
+1 M
-10 GLAKKKVQVWK
+10 GLAKRKVQVWK
-21 RALLHFLLCFIAGVL
+21 RALLHFLLCFFLGIL
-36 IGFIPFST
+36 FGFIPYST
-44 LNFSPSL
+44 LNFSPSI

-57 MRQEFAFEVKNIPTN
+57 TRQEFAFEVKNIPTN
-72 ARLDYS
+72 ARLDFS
-78 QVGNRGRLIETI
+78 QAGNRGRLIETI
-90 RIDGSENREE
+90 TIDGSENREE
-100 SLELEERE
+100 SSELEEMDSE
-108 AENNSTG
+108 MNSAG
-115 TDPFAFLSTV
+115 TDPIPLVSTV

-144 QPFQAMYLNRLSQT
+144 QAFQAMYLNRLAQT
-158 LRLLQPP
+158 LRLVQPP
-165 LLWIVVEMPAQSIET
+165 LLWIVVEMPAQSKET
-180 AEILRK
+180 ADVLRK

-194 ACDKNATDVKDRSAH
+194 VCDNNATDVKDRSAH

-222 LNGIV
+222 LDGIV
-227 YFVDDNNIYT
+227 YFVDDNNVYT

-245 EIKRFGTWPVG
+245 EIKRFGTWPIG
-256 MLVHNKNNVVL
+256 MFTHNKNKIVV
-267 EGPVCNSTRVIGWHT
+267 EGPVCNSTRVIGWQT
-282 NEKSKKLWRFHINNS
+282 NEMSKKLCRFHVNNS

-303 TILWDPQKWGRP
+303 TILWDPQKWRRP

-326 NDGLQDT
+326 KDGLQDT
-333 TFIEQ
+333 KFIEQ
-338 LVADESQMEGLAH
+338 LVADESQMEGLAN
-351 GCSKAMVWHLHLET
+351 GCSKIMVWNLHLEA

>member
-1 MSWWISVTM
+1 M
-10 GLAKKKVQVWK
+10 GLAKRKVQVWK
-21 RALLHFLLCFIAGVL
+21 RALLHFLLCFFLGIL
-36 IGFIPFST
+36 FGFIPYST
-44 LNFSPSL
+44 LNFSPSI

-57 MRQEFAFEVKNIPTN
+57 TRQEFAFEVKNIPTN
-72 ARLDYS
+72 ARLDFS

-90 RIDGSENREE
+90 KIDGSENREE
-100 SLELEERE
+100 SSELEEME
-108 AENNSTG
+108 SEMNSAG
-115 TDPFAFLSTV
+115 TDPIPLVSTV
-125 RSLDFVTRKL
+125 RSLDFITRKL

-144 QPFQAMYLNRLSQT
+144 QAFQAMYLNRLAQT
-158 LRLLQPP
+158 LRLVQPP
-165 LLWIVVEMPAQSIET
+165 LLWIVVEMPAQSKET
-180 AEILRK
+180 ADVLRK

-194 ACDKNATDVKDRSAH
+194 VCDKNATDVKDRSAP

-222 LNGIV
+222 LDGIV
-227 YFVDDNNIYT
+227 YFVDDNNVYT

-245 EIKRFGTWPVG
+245 EIKRFGTWPIG
-256 MLVHNKNNVVL
+256 MFTHNKNKIVV
-267 EGPVCNSTRVIGWHT
+267 EGPVCNSTRVIGWQT
-282 NEKSKKLWRFHINNS
+282 NEMSKKLCRFHVNNS

-303 TILWDPQKWGRP
+303 TILWDPQKWRRP

-326 NDGLQDT
+326 KDGLQDT
-333 TFIEQ
+333 KFIEQ
-338 LVADESQMEGLAH
+338 LVADESQMEGLAN
-351 GCSKAMVWHLHLET
+351 GCSKIMVWNLHLEA

>member
-1 MSWWISVTM
+1 M
-10 GLAKKKVQVWK
+10 GLAKRKVQVWK
-21 RALLHFLLCFIAGVL
+21 RALLHFLLCFFLGIL
-36 IGFIPFST
+36 FGFIPYST
-44 LNFSPSL
+44 LNFSPSI

-57 MRQEFAFEVKNIPTN
+57 TRQEFAFEVKNIPTN
-72 ARLDYS
+72 ARLDVS

-90 RIDGSENREE
+90 TIDGSENREE
-100 SLELEERE
+100 SSELEEMDSE
-108 AENNSTG
+108 MNSAG
-115 TDPFAFLSTV
+115 TDPIPLVSTV

-144 QPFQAMYLNRLSQT
+144 QAFQAMYLNRLAQT
-158 LRLLQPP
+158 LRLVQPP
-165 LLWIVVEMPAQSIET
+165 LLWIVVEMPAQSKET
-180 AEILRK
+180 ADVLRK

-194 ACDKNATDVKDRSAH
+194 VCDNNATDVKDRSAH

-222 LNGIV
+222 LDGIV
-227 YFVDDNNIYT
+227 YFVDDNNVYT

-245 EIKRFGTWPVG
+245 EIKRFGTWPIG
-256 MLVHNKNNVVL
+256 MFTHNKNKIVV
-267 EGPVCNSTRVIGWHT
+267 EGPVCNSTRVIGWQT
-282 NEKSKKLWRFHINNS
+282 NEMSKKLCRFHVNNS

-303 TILWDPQKWGRP
+303 TILWDPQKWRRP

-326 NDGLQDT
+326 KDGLQDT
-333 TFIEQ
+333 KFIEQ
-338 LVADESQMEGLAH
+338 LVADESQMEGLAN
-351 GCSKAMVWHLHLET
+351 GCSKIMVWNLHLEA

>member
-1 MSWWISVTM
+1 M
-10 GLAKKKVQVWK
+10 GLAKRKVQVWK
-21 RALLHFLLCFIAGVL
+21 RALLHFLLCFFLGIL
-36 IGFIPFST
+36 FGFIPYST
-44 LNFSPSL
+44 LNFSPSI

-57 MRQEFAFEVKNIPTN
+57 TRQEFAFEVKNIPTN
-72 ARLDYS
+72 ARLDLS

-90 RIDGSENREE
+90 TIDGSENREE
-100 SLELEERE
+100 SSELEEMDSE
-108 AENNSTG
+108 MNSAG
-115 TDPFAFLSTV
+115 TDPIPLVSTV

-144 QPFQAMYLNRLSQT
+144 QAFQAMYLNRLAQT
-158 LRLLQPP
+158 LRLVQPP
-165 LLWIVVEMPAQSIET
+165 LLWIVVEMPAQSKET
-180 AEILRK
+180 ADVLRK

-194 ACDKNATDVKDRSAH
+194 VCDNNATDVKDRSAH

-222 LNGIV
+222 LDGIV
-227 YFVDDNNIYT
+227 YFVDDNNVYT

-245 EIKRFGTWPVG
+245 EIKRFGTWPIG
-256 MLVHNKNNVVL
+256 MFTHNKNKIVV
-267 EGPVCNSTRVIGWHT
+267 EGPVCNSTRVIGWQT
-282 NEKSKKLWRFHINNS
+282 NEMSKKLCRFHVNNS

-303 TILWDPQKWGRP
+303 TILWDPQKWRRP

-326 NDGLQDT
+326 KDGLQDT
-333 TFIEQ
+333 KFIEQ
-338 LVADESQMEGLAH
+338 LVADESQMEGLAN
-351 GCSKAMVWHLHLET
+351 GCSKIMVWNLHLEA

>member
-1 MSWWISVTM
+1 M

-21 RALLHFLLCFIAGVL
+21 RALFHFLLCFILGILV
-36 IGFIPFST
+36 GFIPFST
-44 LNFSPSL
+44 LNFSPSI

-57 MRQEFAFEVKNIPTN
+57 TRQEFAFEVKNIPTN
-72 ARLDYS
+72 ARLDFS
-78 QVGNRGRLIETI
+78 QVGNRGRMIETI
-90 RIDGSENREE
+90 RIDGSDNRED
-100 SLELEERE
+100 SLELEGMES
-108 AENNSTG
+108 ENNFAG
-115 TDPFAFLSTV
+115 TDPIPLVSTI

-144 QPFQAMYLNRLSQT
+144 QAFQAMYLNRLSQT
-158 LRLLQPP
+158 LRLVQPP
-165 LLWIVVEMPAQSIET
+165 LLWIVVEMPAQSKET
-180 AEILRK
+180 ADILRK

-194 ACDKNATDVKDRSAH
+194 VCDKNATDVKDRSAH

-222 LNGIV
+222 LDGIV
-227 YFVDDNNIYT
+227 YFVDDNNVYT

-245 EIKRFGTWPVG
+245 EIKRFGTWPIG
-256 MLVHNKNNVVL
+256 MFTHNKNKIVL
-267 EGPVCNSTRVIGWHT
+267 EGPVCNSTRVIGWQT
-282 NEKSKKLWRFHINNS
+282 NEMSKKLRRFHVNNS

-303 TILWDPQKWGRP
+303 TILWDPQKWSRP

-326 NDGLQDT
+326 KDGLQDT
-333 TFIEQ
+333 KFIEQ

-351 GCSKAMVWHLHLET
+351 GCSKIMVWNLLLEV

>member
-1 MSWWISVTM
+1 M
-10 GLAKKKVQVWK
+10 GLTKRKVQVWK
-21 RALLHFLLCFIAGVL
+21 RALLHFLLCFFLGIL
-36 IGFIPFST
+36 FGFIPYST
-44 LNFSPSL
+44 LNFSPSI

-57 MRQEFAFEVKNIPTN
+57 TRQEFAFEVKNIPTN
-72 ARLDYS
+72 ARLDLS

-90 RIDGSENREE
+90 TIDGSENREE
-100 SLELEERE
+100 SSELEEMDSE
-108 AENNSTG
+108 MNSAG
-115 TDPFAFLSTV
+115 TDPIPLVSTV

-144 QPFQAMYLNRLSQT
+144 QAFQAMYLNRLAQT
-158 LRLLQPP
+158 LRLVQPP
-165 LLWIVVEMPAQSIET
+165 LLWIVVEMPAQSKET
-180 AEILRK
+180 ADVLRK

-194 ACDKNATDVKDRSAH
+194 VCDNNATDVKDRSAH

-222 LNGIV
+222 LDGIV
-227 YFVDDNNIYT
+227 YFVDDNNVYT

-245 EIKRFGTWPVG
+245 EIKRFGTWPIG
-256 MLVHNKNNVVL
+256 MFTHNKNKIVV
-267 EGPVCNSTRVIGWHT
+267 EGPVCNSTRVIGWQT
-282 NEKSKKLWRFHINNS
+282 NEMSKKLCRFHVNNS

-303 TILWDPQKWGRP
+303 TILWDPQKWRRP

-326 NDGLQDT
+326 KDGLQDT
-333 TFIEQ
+333 KFIEQ
-338 LVADESQMEGLAH
+338 LVADESQMEGLAN
-351 GCSKAMVWHLHLET
+351 GCSKIMVWNLHLEA
-365 SMITYPSRWIVE
+365 SMITYPSRWIIE

>member
-1 MSWWISVTM
+1 M
-10 GLAKKKVQVWK
+10 GLAKRKVQVWK
-21 RALLHFLLCFIAGVL
+21 RALLHFLLCFFLGIL
-36 IGFIPFST
+36 FGFIPYST
-44 LNFSPSL
+44 LNFSPSI

-57 MRQEFAFEVKNIPTN
+57 TRQEFAFEVKNIPTN
-72 ARLDYS
+72 ARLDFS

-90 RIDGSENREE
+90 KIDGSENREE
-100 SLELEERE
+100 SSELEEME
-108 AENNSTG
+108 SETNSAG
-115 TDPFAFLSTV
+115 TDPIPLVSTV
-125 RSLDFVTRKL
+125 RSLDFITRKL

-144 QPFQAMYLNRLSQT
+144 QAFQAMYLNRLAQT
-158 LRLLQPP
+158 LRLVQPP
-165 LLWIVVEMPAQSIET
+165 LLWIVVEMPAQSKET
-180 AEILRK
+180 ADVLRK

-194 ACDKNATDVKDRSAH
+194 ICDKNATDVKDRSAH

-222 LNGIV
+222 LDGIV
-227 YFVDDNNIYT
+227 YFVDDNNVYT

-245 EIKRFGTWPVG
+245 EIKRFGTWPIG
-256 MLVHNKNNVVL
+256 MFTHNKNKIIV
-267 EGPVCNSTRVIGWHT
+267 EGPVCNSTRVIGWQT
-282 NEKSKKLWRFHINNS
+282 NEMSKKLCRFHVNNS

-303 TILWDPQKWGRP
+303 TILWDPQKWRRP

-326 NDGLQDT
+326 KDGLQDT
-333 TFIEQ
+333 KFIEQ
-338 LVADESQMEGLAH
+338 LVADESQMEGLAN
-351 GCSKAMVWHLHLET
+351 GCSKIMVWNLHLEA

>member
-1 MSWWISVTM
+1 M
-10 GLAKKKVQVWK
+10 GLAKRKVQVWK
-21 RALLHFLLCFIAGVL
+21 RALLHFLLCFFLGIL
-36 IGFIPFST
+36 FGFIPYST
-44 LNFSPSL
+44 LNFSPSI

-57 MRQEFAFEVKNIPTN
+57 TRQEFAFEVKNIPTN
-72 ARLDYS
+72 ARLDFS

-90 RIDGSENREE
+90 TIDGSENREE
-100 SLELEERE
+100 SSELEEMDSKM
-108 AENNSTG
+108 NSAG
-115 TDPFAFLSTV
+115 TDPIPLVSTV

-144 QPFQAMYLNRLSQT
+144 QAFQAMYLNRLAQT
-158 LRLLQPP
+158 LRLVQPP
-165 LLWIVVEMPAQSIET
+165 LLWIVVEMPAQSKET
-180 AEILRK
+180 ADVLRK

-194 ACDKNATDVKDRSAH
+194 VCDNNATDVKDRSAH

-222 LNGIV
+222 LDGIV
-227 YFVDDNNIYT
+227 YFVDDNNVYT

-245 EIKRFGTWPVG
+245 EIKRFGTWPIG
-256 MLVHNKNNVVL
+256 MFTHNKNKIVV
-267 EGPVCNSTRVIGWHT
+267 EGPVCNSTRVIGWQT
-282 NEKSKKLWRFHINNS
+282 NEMSKKLCRFHVNNS

-303 TILWDPQKWGRP
+303 TILWDPQKWRRP

-326 NDGLQDT
+326 KDGLQDT
-333 TFIEQ
+333 KFIEQ
-338 LVADESQMEGLAH
+338 LVADESQMEGLAN
-351 GCSKAMVWHLHLET
+351 GCSKIMVWNLHLEA